1 VKSGAKTVM
10 IYLRAKSNSSR
21 PAINGSNG
29 KDGKR
34 LYQISENRK
43 TQLDKKSSC
52 HRQERCL
59 INK

>member
-1 VKSGAKTVM
+1 M
-10 IYLRAKSNSSR
+10 IYLREKSNSSR

-43 TQLDKKSSC
+43 TQLDKKKLLPQA
-52 HRQERCL
+52 RAFFNQ
-59 INK
+59 